1 MTRFFKGYVEIFSKF
16 IANNKF
22 LSFGFFLT
30 VVQVMAGAFGY
41 LYQILM
47 GRLLSPGDFALFSS
61 LMASFMF
68 LGAPMVAA
76 SMLIVRK
83 VSGFKASET
92 LFLVKPFLFRV
103 YKLLIIASIVILLIF
118 WAINVQLREY
128 LRIPSISTLF
138 LFEIVLIFS
147 LFNTVNSS
155 LFQGLQKFIYLGIVG
170 LIAVILKM
178 IISVI
183 FISFG
188 LAIDGALSGILLSML
203 IVFIIGAAILW
214 FQLPRSLDIK
224 ESFFNISAVSRIY
237 PVLSATIAASAMTQ
251 LDMVL
256 VNWYFPPREAGLYAA
271 ASVLGKAILYL
282 PGGLIV
288 ALFPMVSE
296 LHSKGESGLKIFR
309 QSILATL
316 ICCGSV
322 CAIYWMFGDQIIK
335 LFYGQ
340 NYDGAGQI
348 LRWYG
353 FAILPMATVIIAEQY
368 LIARG
373 QVLFAW
379 IFLAIAPLQILAIYL
394 WHTELWMILLSM
406 GVFGALLAFIGCLFM
421 FLNDTSRENF
431 L

>member
-1 MTRFFKGYVEIFSKF
+1 MTRLFKGYVEIFSKF

-92 LFLVKPFLFRV
+92 LFLVKPFLFRI
-103 YKLLIIASIVILLIF
+103 YQLLIIASIVILLIF
-118 WAINVQLREY
+118 WAINVELREY

-138 LFEIVLIFS
+138 LFGIVLIFS

-170 LIAVILKM
+170 LIAVILKI

-214 FQLPRSLDIK
+214 FQLPPSLDIK
-224 ESFFNISAVSRIY
+224 ESFFNIS
-237 PVLSATIAASAMTQ
+237 
-251 LDMVL
+251 
-256 VNWYFPPREAGLYAA
+256 
-271 ASVLGKAILYL
+271 
-282 PGGLIV
+282 
-288 ALFPMVSE
+288 
-296 LHSKGESGLKIFR
+296 IFR
-309 QSILATL
+309 
-316 ICCGSV
+316 SV
-322 CAIYWMFGDQIIK
+322 
-335 LFYGQ
+335 
-340 NYDGAGQI
+340 
-348 LRWYG
+348 
-353 FAILPMATVIIAEQY
+353 
-368 LIARG
+368 
-373 QVLFAW
+373 
-379 IFLAIAPLQILAIYL
+379 
-394 WHTELWMILLSM
+394 
-406 GVFGALLAFIGCLFM
+406 
-421 FLNDTSRENF
+421 
-431 L
+431 